1 MKFTYPDYG
10 RDWFVRDFADNKLT
24 ILHEDGLYR
33 HLRFQRPGSSLYWFD
48 LVTWPGALTITG
60 DVEAFTFKRET
71 DMIAFF
77 RGQRVNP
84 QYWAEKIVDGRGRAK
99 TFSEDL
105 VKRTIAKALVE
116 YAPQYQTL
124 LDQYYADLARYN
136 ETPEDQRYPFAFRG
150 PRRPQQPKNVA
161 ELRREYADH
170 ASDGLLADESC
181 ARQLLDRWDG
191 YGVTGD
197 SWELDLHTFDVHYLR
212 ACHAIVWGIKQYDQ
226 AKAAAPAA
234 AEETSKETVN
244 A

>member
-10 RDWFVRDFADNKLT
+10 RDWFLRDFAANELT

-33 HLRFQRPGSSLYWFD
+33 HLRFQRPGSSLCWFD

-60 DVEAFTFKRET
+60 DVETFTFKRDP

-84 QYWAEKIVDGRGRAK
+84 SYWAEKIADGRERAK
-99 TFSEDL
+99 SFSEDL
-105 VKRTIAKALVE
+105 VKRAVAKGLVD

-124 LDQYYADLARYN
+124 LDQYRADQARFDA
-136 ETPEDQRYPFAFRG
+136 TPEDERYPFTRNG
-150 PRRPQQPKNVA
+150 PRRPQKPKTVA
-161 ELRREYADH
+161 ELRREYAEH
-170 ASDGLLADESC
+170 ARDGLIGDESF
-181 ARQLLDRWDG
+181 ARQLLARWDG

-197 SWELDLHTFDVHYLR
+197 SWEMSLRTFDVHYLR
-212 ACHAIVWGIKQYDQ
+212 ACHAIVWGIEQYYKS
-226 AKAAAPAA
+226 KAAGPAVAEQAP
-234 AEETSKETVN
+234 KESVN